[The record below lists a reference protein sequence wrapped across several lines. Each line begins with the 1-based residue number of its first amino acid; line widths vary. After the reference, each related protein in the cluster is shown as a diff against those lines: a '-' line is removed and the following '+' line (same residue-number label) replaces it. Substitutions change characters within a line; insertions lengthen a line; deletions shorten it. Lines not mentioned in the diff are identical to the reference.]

1 MFICICH
8 AITERKLKE
17 IIRKNDVSEI
27 EDLNKYIKIGDK
39 CGKCIFSVNEL
50 INKINKEK
58 EQDK

>member
-17 IIRKNDVSEI
+17 IIRKNDVHEI
-27 EDLNKYIKIGDK
+27 EDLIKYIKISDK

-50 INKINKEK
+50 INKINKK
-58 EQDK
+58 KCQDK